1 MPQVIKLNQHIYS
14 LLIEKEC
21 NGFTIVELRDE
32 LLTVTDTYQDIDE
45 ARKFIYR
52 QTTALE
58 RKELLNSKG
67 SGRHKKYFKTEL
79 FNNVT
84 FVAKQVVIEQEKS
97 ISSNTDNQASPLV
110 ETLLNEKK
118 HFEAE
123 LAILL
128 GEVDEY
134 KALQKRF
141 PEHLSLFYSALDDAK
156 NNSAKL
162 LGKVNAL
169 TTVLAS
175 LDNGARQ
182 C

>member
-1 MPQVIKLNQHIYS
+1 MSQIIKLNQYIYS

-32 LLTVTDTYQDIDE
+32 LLILTDTCQDIDE

-52 QTTALE
+52 QMTALK
-58 RKELLNSKG
+58 RKELLKAKG

-79 FNNVT
+79 FNSST
-84 FVAKQVVIEQEKS
+84 FVAKQVVIEQEKLS
-97 ISSNTDNQASPLV
+97 ISNNVNQPSPLFEV
-110 ETLLNEKK
+110 ILNEKK
-118 HFEAE
+118 QFEAE

-134 KALQKRF
+134 KALEKRF
-141 PEHLSLFYSALDDAK
+141 PEYLGLFHSALDDAK

-169 TTVLAS
+169 TTVLALIES
-175 LDNGARQ
+175 GASQ

>member
-1 MPQVIKLNQHIYS
+1 MPQIIKLNQHIYS
-14 LLIEKEC
+14 LLLEKEC

-58 RKELLNSKG
+58 RKEILISKG
-67 SGRHKKYFKTEL
+67 SGRNKKYFKSEL
-79 FNNVT
+79 FNKVT
-84 FVAKQVVIEQEKS
+84 FKPKRVSIEQEIS
-97 ISSNTDNQASPLV
+97 ISCNTDNQASLFV

-118 HFEAE
+118 QFEAE

-128 GEVDEY
+128 G
-134 KALQKRF
+134 
-141 PEHLSLFYSALDDAK
+141 ALDDAK

-169 TTVLAS
+169 TNVLSS
-175 LDNGARQ
+175 LNNGASQ

>member
-1 MPQVIKLNQHIYS
+1 M
-14 LLIEKEC
+14 
-21 NGFTIVELRDE
+21 
-32 LLTVTDTYQDIDE
+32 
-45 ARKFIYR
+45 
-52 QTTALE
+52 
-58 RKELLNSKG
+58 
-67 SGRHKKYFKTEL
+67 
-79 FNNVT
+79 
-84 FVAKQVVIEQEKS
+84 AKQVVIEKEKS
-97 ISSNTDNQASPLV
+97 ISSHTNNQASPLV

-118 HFEAE
+118 QFEAE

-169 TTVLAS
+169 TNILAS

>member
-1 MPQVIKLNQHIYS
+1 MSQVIKLNQHIYS

-32 LLTVTDTYQDIDE
+32 ILNLTDTYQDIDE
-45 ARKFIYR
+45 ARKFVYR
-52 QTTALE
+52 QVTALE
-58 RKELLNSKG
+58 RKELLKAKG
-67 SGRHKKYFKTEL
+67 SGRDKKYFKTEL
-79 FNNVT
+79 FNNAT
-84 FVAKQVVIEQEKS
+84 FIAKQAVIKEGQPSACNIGDQPPS
-97 ISSNTDNQASPLV
+97 IF
-110 ETLLNEKK
+110 EILLNEKK
-118 HFEAE
+118 QFEAE

-169 TTVLAS
+169 TTILAS
-175 LDNGARQ
+175 LNNGASR

>member
-32 LLTVTDTYQDIDE
+32 LLIVTDTYQDIDE

-58 RKELLNSKG
+58 RKGLLNSKG
-67 SGRHKKYFKTEL
+67 SGRYKRYFKTEQ
-79 FNNVT
+79 FDNAK
-84 FVAKQVVIEQEKS
+84 FVAKQVVIAKEKS
-97 ISSNTDNQASPLV
+97 ISSHTDNQASKLA

-118 HFEAE
+118 QFEAE

-141 PEHLSLFYSALDDAK
+141 PEHLSLFYSVFDDAK

-169 TTVLAS
+169 TNILAS

>member
-1 MPQVIKLNQHIYS
+1 MPQVIKLNHHIYS

-58 RKELLNSKG
+58 RKKLLNSKG
-67 SGRHKKYFKTEL
+67 SGRHKQYFKTEL

-84 FVAKQVVIEQEKS
+84 FVAKQAVIEKEKS
-97 ISSNTDNQASPLV
+97 ISCHTNNQASPLV

-118 HFEAE
+118 QFEAE

-141 PEHLSLFYSALDDAK
+141 PEYLSLFYSALDDAK

-169 TTVLAS
+169 TTILAS
-175 LDNGARQ
+175 LNNGTSR

>member
-14 LLIEKEC
+14 LLLEKEC

-58 RKELLNSKG
+58 RKEILISKG
-67 SGRHKKYFKTEL
+67 SGRNKKYFKSEL
-79 FNNVT
+79 FNKVT
-84 FVAKQVVIEQEKS
+84 FEPKQVAIEQEIS
-97 ISSNTDNQASPLV
+97 ISCNTDNQASPLV
-110 ETLLNEKK
+110 ETLLNEKNQ
-118 HFEAE
+118 FEAE

-141 PEHLSLFYSALDDAK
+141 PDHLNLFYSALDDAK

-169 TTVLAS
+169 TTVLSS
-175 LDNGARQ
+175 LNNGAQQ

>member
-1 MPQVIKLNQHIYS
+1 MK
-14 LLIEKEC
+14 
-21 NGFTIVELRDE
+21 
-32 LLTVTDTYQDIDE
+32 

-52 QTTALE
+52 QITALE
-58 RKELLNSKG
+58 RKELLKTKG

-79 FNNVT
+79 FNNAT
-84 FVAKQVVIEQEKS
+84 FVAKQVVIEKEKS
-97 ISSNTDNQASPLV
+97 ISSHTNNQASPLV

-118 HFEAE
+118 QFEAE

-156 NNSAKL
+156 NNFSEVIRK
-162 LGKVNAL
+162 
-169 TTVLAS
+169 S
-175 LDNGARQ
+175 
-182 C
+182 

>member
-21 NGFTIVELRDE
+21 NGFTIVELRNE
-32 LLTVTDTYQDIDE
+32 LFSVTDTYQDIDE

-58 RKELLNSKG
+58 RKGLLNSKG
-67 SGRHKKYFKTEL
+67 SGRYKRYFKTEL
-79 FNNVT
+79 FDNAK
-84 FVAKQVVIEQEKS
+84 FVAKQVVIAKEKS
-97 ISSNTDNQASPLV
+97 ISSHTDNQASKLV
-110 ETLLNEKK
+110 EILLNEKK
-118 HFEAE
+118 QFEAE

-141 PEHLSLFYSALDDAK
+141 PEHLSLFYSAFDDAK

-169 TTVLAS
+169 TNILAS

>member
-1 MPQVIKLNQHIYS
+1 MPQVIKLNHHIYS

-32 LLTVTDTYQDIDE
+32 LLTVTDKYQDIDE

-58 RKELLNSKG
+58 RKDLLTSKG
-67 SGRHKKYFKTEL
+67 SGRRKKYFKTEL
-79 FNNVT
+79 FNNAT
-84 FVAKQVVIEQEKS
+84 FVAKQAVIQQEKS
-97 ISSNTDNQASPLV
+97 ISSHTDNQISPLV

-118 HFEAE
+118 QFEAE

-141 PEHLSLFYSALDDAK
+141 PEHLRLFYSALDDAK

-169 TTVLAS
+169 TTILAS
-175 LDNGARQ
+175 LNNGTPQ

>member
-1 MPQVIKLNQHIYS
+1 MV
-14 LLIEKEC
+14 
-21 NGFTIVELRDE
+21 
-32 LLTVTDTYQDIDE
+32 
-45 ARKFIYR
+45 
-52 QTTALE
+52 
-58 RKELLNSKG
+58 
-67 SGRHKKYFKTEL
+67 
-79 FNNVT
+79 
-84 FVAKQVVIEQEKS
+84 KQVVIDQEKLS
-97 ISSNTDNQASPLV
+97 VSCIDDQTSPFV

-118 HFEAE
+118 QFEAE

-134 KALQKRF
+134 KDLQKRF
-141 PEHLSLFYSALDDAK
+141 PEQLRLFYSALEEAK

-175 LDNGARQ
+175 LKNGAKQ